1 MDNTQGGADKKRLK
15 MLSGIYEVIETV
27 AIAVI
32 AAMLIFIFLFRIS
45 SVDGTSMWDTLEH
58 NDRLIVSN
66 LFYKPINGDIVVF
79 QQEDGYFSEPL
90 VKRVIAVGGQKLKID
105 FENWIVY
112 VDGKMLRE
120 SYVTYQPGASMRAD
134 DYYTYYNDYFD
145 EDGAIT
151 VPDGYVFVMG
161 DNRNGSSDSRFAG
174 VGFVKEDDIM
184 GRAVWRLFPLDKMGK
199 IS

>member
-1 MDNTQGGADKKRLK
+1 MDNTQSGNDKNHIKALA
-15 MLSGIYEVIETV
+15 LVYDALETV
-27 AIAVI
+27 AVAVI
-32 AAMLIFIFLFRIS
+32 CAMLIFIFLFRIS

-66 LFYKPINGDIVVF
+66 LFYTPKCGDIIVF
-79 QQEDGYFSEPL
+79 QQEDGYFSDPL
-90 VKRVIAVGGQKLKID
+90 VKRVIAVGGQTVKID

-120 SYVTYQPGASMRAD
+120 NYVTYQAGVSMRSD
-134 DYYTYYNDYFD
+134 DYYTYYKDYFD

-151 VPDGYVFVMG
+151 VPEGCLFVMG

-174 VGFVKEDDIM
+174 VGFVKESEVM
-184 GRAVWRLFPLDKMGK
+184 GRAVWRLFPFNKMGK